1 MPPVT
6 KSVAESLMPLPGS
19 VAVMFVAPLERQ
31 VARPSLPP
39 ALLAVATAG
48 LEELQVTESVRSWV
62 VASLYVPTALNCS
75 EVPTEAD
82 GLWGVTASETRTAAV
97 TSNVVEPAM
106 ALAGSVADIALVP
119 IETLVAKPSLPEALL
134 TVATAGIEEL
144 HVTEPVRSWVVA
156 SLYVPV
162 AVNCCVVPSAIEEAA
177 GVTAIETRTAAVTPS
192 VVEPATALAG
202 SVADI
207 VLVPIETLKARPSL
221 PKALL
226 TVATAGLEELHV
238 TAPVRSWVVA
248 SLYVPVAANA
258 WVVPSAIEGAVGV
271 TSIES
276 KAAAVTPNVVEP
288 AMALAGSVAVSVL
301 VPIETLAARPSLP
314 EALLTVATA
323 GIEELH
329 RFCTVLSVKVP
340 IAVSCMLVPS
350 AICGRAGVR
359 ETEDRSAGV
368 TVSSLEPLI
377 PLSGSVAAIVV
388 VPATRPVAMPWSTV
402 ATDVLV
408 ELQVREA
415 VRSFSV
421 PFQYFPIAVN
431 GCWFPA
437 VTEGWAGVTA
447 MDLNDAVVPW

>member
-1 MPPVT
+1 
-6 KSVAESLMPLPGS
+6 
-19 VAVMFVAPLERQ
+19 
-31 VARPSLPP
+31 
-39 ALLAVATAG
+39 
-48 LEELQVTESVRSWV
+48 
-62 VASLYVPTALNCS
+62 
-75 EVPTEAD
+75 
-82 GLWGVTASETRTAAV
+82 
-97 TSNVVEPAM
+97 
-106 ALAGSVADIALVP
+106 
-119 IETLVAKPSLPEALL
+119 LL
-134 TVATAGIEEL
+134 TVTTAGFEEL
-144 HVTEPVRSWVVA
+144 HVTAPVRSWVVA

-329 RFCTVLSVKVP
+329 VTESVRSWVVASLYVPVAANAWVVPSAIEGAVGVTSIESKTAAVTFRVVDPATPLAMSVAVIVAHPIPALCANPPVTKATEAFDVSHTTDPLRFCTVLSVKVP